1 VALLKTL
8 ENTEDFDGQYEKVE
22 PVAANRFSFR
32 PSNTEV
38 NYASWP
44 AVVELA
50 EEEPISGLQEMRRGA
65 LMAFDRDTLHDR
77 MTAYFDSKI
86 DWATFAALGTGL
98 SKDAGR
104 FSPSTTRARLQ
115 NAETFDE
122 TRLNRYSLYPLD
134 NRWCYYSSVRP
145 LWNEPRPELV
155 SQRADEESFLIVRR
169 FAERPREGRPAFF
182 TSALPDYHLL
192 RPNVAAIPLRLRT
205 SPAEGIF
212 KQSTMYE
219 HLGHHGTVANL
230 SPGARH
236 YLASLTSA
244 NPDEDEELSRSIWFH
259 ALAILYTPLYL
270 SEHISA
276 VRADWPRIPLPAT
289 FAALQH
295 SAHLGM
301 TAGQLLD
308 MDSAA
313 LGVTTG
319 KLRKELTLL
328 GRVSGPQKGLS
339 LAITAGWG
347 HGQKEKD
354 IVMPGR
360 GIEKR
365 RDFTADEQSA
375 IAEGAKELGL
385 EAEDVTVLWG
395 SQTIDIYLN
404 NETFWSNVPEAVWE
418 YAVGGYQVLKK
429 WLSYRE
435 RQVLGRDITKDEAR
449 EFTHIVRRIAALLL
463 LEPELDKSYSAVK
476 ANCHPWSAAS
486 SSTKEDV

>member
-1 VALLKTL
+1 M
-8 ENTEDFDGQYEKVE
+8 
-22 PVAANRFSFR
+22 
-32 PSNTEV
+32 
-38 NYASWP
+38 
-44 AVVELA
+44 VELA

-65 LMAFDRDTLHDR
+65 LMAYDKETLRDR
-77 MTAYFDSKI
+77 MTAYFDPKT

-104 FSPSTTRARLQ
+104 FNPATTRARLQ
-115 NAETFDE
+115 DAETFDE
-122 TRLNRYSLYPLD
+122 SRLKRYSLYPLD
-134 NRWCYYSSVRP
+134 TRWSYYSSVRP

-155 SQRADEESFLIVRR
+155 SQRADTESFLIVRR
-169 FAERPREGRPAFF
+169 FAERPKEGRPAFF

-192 RPNVAAIPLRLRT
+192 RPNVAGIPLRLRT

-219 HLGHHGTVANL
+219 HLGNHGTIANL
-230 SPGARH
+230 SPGARE

-244 NPDEDEELSRSIWFH
+244 NPDEDEALSRSIWQH

-276 VRADWPRIPLPAT
+276 IRADWPRIPLPGT
-289 FAALQH
+289 LAALQH
-295 SAHLGM
+295 SAQLGIA
-301 TAGQLLD
+301 TGQFLD
-308 MDSAA
+308 MDTAA

-360 GIEKR
+360 GIEKC
-365 RDFTADEQSA
+365 RDFTADEQNG

-385 EAEDVTVLWG
+385 EPEDITALWG
-395 SQTIDIYLN
+395 LQTIDIYLN

-418 YAVGGYQVLKK
+418 YAIGGYQVLKK

-463 LEPELDKSYSAVK
+463 LEPELNKSYSAIK
-476 ANCHPWSAAS
+476 ADCHTWSAVPS
-486 SSTKEDV
+486 GTEEVV